1 MKKLVE
7 KLLNWCKKSMK
18 MRICVGKS
26 ANPERVLPSMA
37 METVGETVLPA
48 AVEAVG
54 MAETIDEKA
63 VSGKSGRKKPE
74 NMLEALQCFLTAR
87 YDFRYNL
94 LTEQTEYRGKEMPDE
109 EYGIVAQR
117 DLNTFCLEAR
127 TGGINCW
134 DKDVSRL
141 LHSRKVE
148 NYHPFLHYMN
158 HLPQWDGVDRVT
170 PLAVRISRKP
180 MWVKG
185 FHRWMLG
192 VTAQWLGQAQDCA
205 NAVAPMLVSREQG
218 KRKSSFCKILMPKEL
233 TPYYIDKFDLTSESG
248 FSHLPRIASFIGT
261 SNMTDLLTDPTGSRR
276 FLCAEVDDKID
287 CTPPDHVQL
296 FAQLKA
302 ELVGGER
309 YWFSEEEE
317 KEIQHSNRNF
327 YKMPAEQELFL
338 RCFRMPQEGEL
349 SKPYTTT
356 DLFNYLQ
363 KHYPAAMRGVTPNR
377 LGRMMVALGIQR
389 IHTEYG
395 NVYRLVKLK
404 DSSAA

>member
-109 EYGIVAQR
+109 EYGIVTQR

-148 NYHPFLHYMN
+148 NYHPL
-158 HLPQWDGVDRVT
+158 D
-170 PLAVRISRKP
+170 
-180 MWVKG
+180 
-185 FHRWMLG
+185 
-192 VTAQWLGQAQDCA
+192 
-205 NAVAPMLVSREQG
+205 
-218 KRKSSFCKILMPKEL
+218 RKS
-233 TPYYIDKFDLTSESG
+233 
-248 FSHLPRIASFIGT
+248 
-261 SNMTDLLTDPTGSRR
+261 
-276 FLCAEVDDKID
+276 V
-287 CTPPDHVQL
+287 V
-296 FAQLKA
+296 
-302 ELVGGER
+302 
-309 YWFSEEEE
+309 
-317 KEIQHSNRNF
+317 
-327 YKMPAEQELFL
+327 
-338 RCFRMPQEGEL
+338 
-349 SKPYTTT
+349 
-356 DLFNYLQ
+356 
-363 KHYPAAMRGVTPNR
+363 
-377 LGRMMVALGIQR
+377 
-389 IHTEYG
+389 
-395 NVYRLVKLK
+395 
-404 DSSAA
+404 

>member
-192 VTAQWLGQAQDCA
+192 VAAQWLGQAQDCA

-287 CTPPDHVQL
+287 CTPPDHAQL